1 MGGLVDAGWEAADCR
16 VHTHHISYCQ
26 CARQWQFEAGQ
37 QAGGGGGGMQRT
49 LVGAEAGLSLGA
61 AGLLVPEAAAAESL
75 LGLSAAGRL
84 GVGWAA
90 QLH

>member
-37 QAGGGGGGMQRT
+37 QAGGGGACSG
-49 LVGAEAGLSLGA
+49 
-61 AGLLVPEAAAAESL
+61 PW
-75 LGLSAAGRL
+75 
-84 GVGWAA
+84 WARRRV
-90 QLH
+90 

>member
-1 MGGLVDAGWEAADCR
+1 
-16 VHTHHISYCQ
+16 
-26 CARQWQFEAGQ
+26 
-37 QAGGGGGGMQRT
+37 MQRT